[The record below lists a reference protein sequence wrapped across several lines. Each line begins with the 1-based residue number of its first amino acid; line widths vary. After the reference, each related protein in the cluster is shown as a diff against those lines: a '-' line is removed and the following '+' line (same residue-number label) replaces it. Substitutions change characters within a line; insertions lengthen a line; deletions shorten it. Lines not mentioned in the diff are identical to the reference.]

1 MLAVGI
7 VPAAGK
13 GERFGGDKLL
23 AGLKGE
29 PLLNH
34 TLRSLLDAGVSRV
47 VVVLPPKD
55 GTRDPGAL
63 LKQGVPLLSDRR
75 IALAVNPNPARGML
89 SSIQAGISGAVGD
102 MFVVL
107 PGDMPYVKA
116 ETVTAVID
124 AAQETGLIV
133 SPRHGGKRGH
143 PIAIPGRLR
152 AAIVKAPVSWTL
164 QEVLLPEAQNR
175 IEIDVD
181 DAGVLRDVDTPDALQ

>member
-34 TLRSLLDAGVSRV
+34 TLRSLLDGGVTRV
-47 VVVLPPKD
+47 IVVLPPKD
-55 GTRDPGAL
+55 GARDPGAML
-63 LKQGVPLLSDRR
+63 RQAVPLLSDRR

-107 PGDMPYVKA
+107 PGDMPYVQP

-133 SPRHGGKRGH
+133 SPRFDGKRGH

-164 QEVLLPEAQNR
+164 QEVLLPEAHNR
-175 IEIDVD
+175 IEIDVED
-181 DAGVLRDVDTPDALQ
+181 SGVLRDVDTPSALG

>member
-23 AGLKGE
+23 AGLRGE

-34 TLRSLLDAGVSRV
+34 TLRSLLEGGVTRV

-55 GTRDPGAL
+55 GARDPGAML
-63 LKQGVPLLSDRR
+63 RQAVPLLSDRR

-107 PGDMPYVKA
+107 PGDMPYVQP

-133 SPRHGGKRGH
+133 SPRFDGKRGH

-164 QEVLLPEAQNR
+164 QEVLLPEAHNR
-175 IEIDVD
+175 IEIDVED
-181 DAGVLRDVDTPDALQ
+181 SGVLRDVDTPNALG

>member
-13 GERFGGDKLL
+13 AERFGGDKLVAHL
-23 AGLKGE
+23 RGE

-34 TLRSLLDAGVSRV
+34 TLRSLLEGGVARV

-55 GTRDPGAL
+55 GTHYPAVTM
-63 LKQGVPLLSDRR
+63 KKAIPLLSDHRVA
-75 IALAVNPNPARGML
+75 IAVNPDPSRGML

-107 PGDMPYVKA
+107 PGDMPYVQPD
-116 ETVTAVID
+116 TVGAIIE

-133 SPRHGGKRGH
+133 SPRFNGKRGH
-143 PIAIPGRLR
+143 PIALPGRLR
-152 AAIVKAPVSWTL
+152 AAIVKAPTSWTL
-164 QEVLLPEAQNR
+164 KEVLLPEAQNR
-175 IEIDVD
+175 IEIDVE
-181 DAGVLRDVDTPDALQ
+181 DAGVLRDVDTRDGLA

>member
-34 TLRSLLDAGVSRV
+34 TLRSLLEGGVTRV
-47 VVVLPPKD
+47 VVVLPPRD
-55 GTRDPGAL
+55 GARDPGAL
-63 LKQGVPLLSDRR
+63 LRQAVPLLSDRR

-107 PGDMPYVKA
+107 PGDMPYVQP

-133 SPRHGGKRGH
+133 SPRFDGKRGH

-164 QEVLLPEAQNR
+164 QEVLLPEAHNR
-175 IEIDVD
+175 IEIDVED
-181 DAGVLRDVDTPDALQ
+181 SGVLRDVDTPNALG

>member
-34 TLRSLLDAGVSRV
+34 TLRSLLEGGVTRV
-47 VVVLPPKD
+47 IVVLPPKD
-55 GTRDPGAL
+55 GARDPGAML
-63 LKQGVPLLSDRR
+63 RQAVPLLSDRR

-107 PGDMPYVKA
+107 PGDMPYVQP

-133 SPRHGGKRGH
+133 SPRFDGKRGH

-164 QEVLLPEAQNR
+164 QEVLLPEAHNR
-175 IEIDVD
+175 IEIDVED
-181 DAGVLRDVDTPDALQ
+181 SGVLRDVDTPSALG

>member
-23 AGLKGE
+23 ANLKGE

-34 TLRSLLDAGVSRV
+34 TLRSLLQGGVSRV

-55 GTRDPGAL
+55 GARDPGAMM
-63 LKQGVPLLSDRR
+63 KEAVPILSDRR
-75 IALAVNPNPARGML
+75 VVLAVNPNPARGML

-102 MFVVL
+102 IFVVL
-107 PGDMPYVKA
+107 PGDMPYVTP
-116 ETVTAVID
+116 ETVSAVIE

-133 SPRHGGKRGH
+133 SPRYEGKRGH

-152 AAIVKAPVSWTL
+152 AANVKAPAAWTL

-175 IEIDVD
+175 IEIDVED
-181 DAGVLRDVDTPDALQ
+181 PGVIRDVDTRDALT

>member
-23 AGLKGE
+23 APLNGE

-34 TLRSLLDAGVSRV
+34 TLRSLFGGGVTRV
-47 VVVLPPKD
+47 VVVLPPRE
-55 GTRDPGAL
+55 GARDPGAA

-75 IALAVNPNPARGML
+75 VALEVNPDPSRGML
-89 SSIQAGISGAVGD
+89 SSIQAAISGAVGEL
-102 MFVVL
+102 FVVL

-116 ETVTAVID
+116 DTVSAVIE
-124 AAQETGLIV
+124 AAQETGLVV
-133 SPRHGGKRGH
+133 SPRYGGKRGH
-143 PIAIPGRLR
+143 PLAIPGRLR

-164 QEVLLPEAQNR
+164 QDVLLPEARNR

-181 DAGVLRDVDTPDALQ
+181 DAGILRDVDTKDDLG

>member
-23 AGLKGE
+23 APLHGE
-29 PLLNH
+29 PLLTH
-34 TLRSLLDAGVSRV
+34 TLRSLLDAGVPRV

-55 GTRDPGAL
+55 GARDPGAAL
-63 LKQGVPLLSDRR
+63 TQGVPLLADRR
-75 IALAVNPNPARGML
+75 IALEVNPDPSRGML
-89 SSIQAGISGAVGD
+89 SSIQAAVSGAVGEL
-102 MFVVL
+102 FVVL
-107 PGDMPYVKA
+107 PGDMPFVKA
-116 ETVTAVID
+116 DTVGAVID
-124 AAQETGLIV
+124 AARETGLIV
-133 SPRHGGKRGH
+133 SPRHNGKRGH

-164 QEVLLPEAQNR
+164 QDVLLPEAQSR

-181 DAGVLRDVDTPDALQ
+181 DAGILRDVDTPDALG

>member
-13 GERFGGDKLL
+13 GQRFGGDKLL
-23 AGLKGE
+23 AALRGE

-34 TLRSLLDAGVSRV
+34 TLRSLLEGGVVRVIV
-47 VVVLPPKD
+47 VVPPKD
-55 GTRDPGAL
+55 GTHYPAVTM
-63 LKQGVPLLSDRR
+63 KQAVPLLSDPRVA
-75 IALAVNPNPARGML
+75 ITVNQDPSRGML

-102 MFVVL
+102 MFIIL
-107 PGDMPYVKA
+107 PGDMPYVQP

-133 SPRHGGKRGH
+133 SPRYEGRRGH

-175 IEIDVD
+175 IEIDVE
-181 DAGVLRDVDTPDALQ
+181 DAGVLRDVDTKDGLA